1 MNRAYIEFIHNSI
14 DGNCEHK
21 ITVYESIQEC
31 ENQHD
36 TLSKCNSNEF
46 ITFSDVD
53 LDDNQDDCADL
64 YEFELAANGDDDA
77 QWLVFVFYEHMVTQA
92 YVYSTRKEA
101 LDKFDEQCQ
110 DMTPDDDE
118 DDDDGGEEDEDDDDG
133 GDEDED
139 EDECSKITECSE
151 NDMICS
157 LYVKN
162 YNGSYTLPDK
172 AKRVA
177 MVKLPSM
184 HETKYV

>member
-1 MNRAYIEFIHNSI
+1 MKAYIEFIHNI
-14 DGNCEHK
+14 IGGNCEHK
-21 ITVYESIQEC
+21 ITVYESIQ
-31 ENQHD
+31 
-36 TLSKCNSNEF
+36 KCKNKH
-46 ITFSDVD
+46 
-53 LDDNQDDCADL
+53 DDCANL
-64 YEFELAANGDDDA
+64 YEFEIPANCDGDDE

-110 DMTPDDDE
+110 DMTPDEEDE
-118 DDDDGGEEDEDDDDG
+118 NEDDDGGY
-133 GDEDED
+133 ED